1 MAYTRAEYASTVP
14 QSKIKIFEAGEPNLT
29 YNYEVA
35 LVAKD
40 PCEIDS
46 GALESMRIHINRNV
60 IVRFPKSKFYFKIP
74 VYPHQIVR
82 GRNWLGFAGADR
94 ISKGM
99 KLSFGKPKR
108 RAAVVKKG
116 QTIVFLRVMTVE
128 DANVAREILDGAT
141 KKVRVNGQISTRK
154 LHS

>member
-1 MAYTRAEYASTVP
+1 MAYTRAEYAHSAP
-14 QSKIKIFEAGEPNLT
+14 QSKIRIFEAGEPNLT

-35 LVAKD
+35 LAAED
-40 PCEIDS
+40 GSEIDS
-46 GALESMRIHINRNV
+46 GALESIRIHINRNLTV
-60 IVRFPKSKFYFKIP
+60 KLPKSKFYFKIP

-108 RAAVVKKG
+108 RAAIVRKG
-116 QTIVFLRVMTVE
+116 QTIVFIRVMTME
-128 DANVAREILDGAT
+128 DVNVAREILKGAT
-141 KKVRVNGQISTRK
+141 KKIRINGQISTRK
-154 LHS
+154 LA

>member
-1 MAYTRAEYASTVP
+1 MDYTRVEYASSAP
-14 QSKIKIFEAGEPNLT
+14 QSKIRIFEAGEPNLT

-35 LVAKD
+35 LEAGD
-40 PCEIDS
+40 QCEIDS
-46 GALESMRIHINRNV
+46 GALESIRIHINRNLTLKL
-60 IVRFPKSKFYFKIP
+60 PKSKFYFKIP

-99 KLSFGKPKR
+99 KLSFGKPKS

-116 QTIVFLRVMTVE
+116 QTIAFLRVMTVE
-128 DANVAREILDGAT
+128 DVNVAREILKGAT
-141 KKVRVNGQISTRK
+141 KKIHVNGQISTKK
-154 LHS
+154 LA

>member
-1 MAYTRAEYASTVP
+1 MAYTRAEYASSAP
-14 QSKIKIFEAGEPNLT
+14 QSKIRIFEAGEPNLT

-35 LVAKD
+35 LEAGD
-40 PCEIDS
+40 QCEIDS
-46 GALESMRIHINRNV
+46 GALESIRIHINRNLTLKL
-60 IVRFPKSKFYFKIP
+60 PKSKFYFKIP

-99 KLSFGKPKR
+99 KLSFGKPKS

-116 QTIVFLRVMTVE
+116 QTIAFLRVMTVE
-128 DANVAREILDGAT
+128 DVNVAREILKGAT
-141 KKVRVNGQISTRK
+141 KKIHVNGQISTKK
-154 LHS
+154 LA